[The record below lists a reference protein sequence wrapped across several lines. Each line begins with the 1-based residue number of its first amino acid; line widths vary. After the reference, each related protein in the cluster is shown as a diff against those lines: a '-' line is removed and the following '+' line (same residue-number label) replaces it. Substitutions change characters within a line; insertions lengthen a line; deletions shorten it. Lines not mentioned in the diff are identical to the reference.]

1 MISQLGKLLIFA
13 GIVMLVLG
21 VLFYWNDRVPWL
33 GKLPGDILVKKKN
46 FTFYFPMVTCLVVSL
61 ILTLLFFVF
70 NSLK

>member
-21 VLFYWNDRVPWL
+21 VSFYWNDKIPWL

-46 FTFYFPMVTCLVVSL
+46 FTFYFPIVTCLVISL

-70 NSLK
+70 NRLK